1 MDICLNGPFKVIKI
15 AYEYLKLTKGVIL
28 NIGSMYGHLAPDY
41 RLYENVPQ
49 SNPPSYGAAKAG
61 IIQLTKYLASFLS
74 VYEIRVNCISPGA
87 FPFPEVVSTYPE
99 FIKRLNSKNTLKR
112 IGKPEELKG
121 VVGLLCSNAGSYING
136 QNICVDGGWGIW

>member
-1 MDICLNGPFKVIKI
+1 
-15 AYEYLKLTKGVIL
+15 
-28 NIGSMYGHLAPDY
+28 MYGHLSPDY

-49 SNPPSYGAAKAG
+49 SNPPSYGASKAG

-74 VYEIRVNCISPGA
+74 KYKIRVNCISPGA
-87 FPFPEVVSTYPE
+87 FPFPEVVSKYPE
-99 FIKRLNSKNTLKR
+99 FVERLNSKNPMNR